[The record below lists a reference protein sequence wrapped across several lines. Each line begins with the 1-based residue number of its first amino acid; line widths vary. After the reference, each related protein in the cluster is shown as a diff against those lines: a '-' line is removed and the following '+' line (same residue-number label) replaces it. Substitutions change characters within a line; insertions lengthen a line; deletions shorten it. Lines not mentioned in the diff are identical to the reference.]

1 MAEETQ
7 PVPDEVAQMSFEQ
20 ALAELERI
28 VGRLEKGNVA
38 LEELIAIYSR
48 GDALKNHCDRLLRQA
63 EMRVEKI
70 AADAEGRATG
80 VEPFDV
86 G

>member
-1 MAEETQ
+1 MTDRAD
-7 PVPDEVAQMSFEQ
+7 PIPDDVAAMSFEE
-20 ALAELERI
+20 ALAELEKI

-38 LEELIAIYSR
+38 LEESIAIYTR
-48 GDALKNHCDRLLRQA
+48 GDALKKHCDRLLRQA

-70 AADAEGRATG
+70 AADAEGRPTG
-80 VEPFDV
+80 VEPLDV

>member
-1 MAEETQ
+1 MTEQAE
-7 PVPDEVAQMSFEQ
+7 PVPSDVAKMSFEE
-20 ALAELERI
+20 ALGELEKI

-38 LEELIAIYSR
+38 LEESIAIYSR
-48 GDALKNHCDRLLRQA
+48 GDALKKHCDRLLRQA

-70 AADAEGRATG
+70 AADAEGRPTG
-80 VEPFDV
+80 VEPLDV